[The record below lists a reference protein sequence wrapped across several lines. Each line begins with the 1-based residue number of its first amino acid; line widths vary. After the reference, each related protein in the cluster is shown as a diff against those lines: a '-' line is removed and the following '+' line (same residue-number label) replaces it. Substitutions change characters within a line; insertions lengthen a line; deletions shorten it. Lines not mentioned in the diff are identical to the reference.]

1 MTTLQTDT
9 IVIGAGVIG
18 LAIARALA
26 LRGREVIVLERGE
39 RIGAESSGRN
49 SGVIHAGIYYP
60 EGSLK
65 ARLCVRG
72 RELLYAFL
80 RNRGIAHAR
89 CGKLVVGSA
98 SERAALDAIRARAQA
113 CGVTDIQVLDA
124 GAIRER
130 EPAVRANLGLF
141 SPSTG
146 ILDTPQFLLALQA
159 DLEAAGGTVVLRSP
173 VEGGSLATDG
183 GEHRVQVGGTA
194 PSEIRCTTL
203 VNAAGLYAR
212 EVWRL
217 LAGEEHAALAPP
229 QFYAKGHYYAYA
241 GAQPFRH
248 LVYPVPEPGG
258 LGIHATIDLAGQ
270 TRFGPDVRWTD
281 AIDYRF
287 DDSQRERF
295 LAAIRAYFPSVEAAR
310 LQPDSTGIRPKVSG
324 PGDLPADFFFL
335 DGRRHGF
342 SGVCSLQGIESPGL
356 TASLGI
362 AEHVAGMLL
371 AAP

>member
-1 MTTLQTDT
+1 MPKECRVTANRHLLVTGRQAAVSLDARCGATYAPATVPTGERMTTLQTDT

-124 GAIRER
+124 SAIRER

-141 SPSTG
+141 SPATG
-146 ILDTPQFLLALQA
+146 IVDTPQFLLALQA
-159 DLEAAGGTVVLRSP
+159 DLEAAGGTVV
-173 VEGGSLATDG
+173 G
-183 GEHRVQVGGTA
+183 
-194 PSEIRCTTL
+194 C
-203 VNAAGLYAR
+203 
-212 EVWRL
+212 
-217 LAGEEHAALAPP
+217 
-229 QFYAKGHYYAYA
+229 
-241 GAQPFRH
+241 
-248 LVYPVPEPGG
+248 
-258 LGIHATIDLAGQ
+258 
-270 TRFGPDVRWTD
+270 RW
-281 AIDYRF
+281 
-287 DDSQRERF
+287 
-295 LAAIRAYFPSVEAAR
+295 AAR
-310 LQPDSTGIRPKVSG
+310 RP
-324 PGDLPADFFFL
+324 
-335 DGRRHGF
+335 RR
-342 SGVCSLQGIESPGL
+342 S
-356 TASLGI
+356 
-362 AEHVAGMLL
+362 
-371 AAP
+371 AAPRS